1 MKRILLTTV
10 CCLLVATCM
19 YAQDVVLD
27 FTTNGW
33 GIPSGSKNKT
43 TESVSY
49 TNSGYTITL
58 ACGGGGSDDGYYYTS
73 SYLIMGKTGAT
84 LTLPAF
90 NFAVSKIE
98 VVGQSSGA
106 AGVTTNIF
114 VGETPVSV
122 ECTGAKGTNVFEISS
137 DYQAAG
143 NIYTLKVTN
152 SNNTRI
158 TKINIYSVQEVSVAA
173 PSFSVQQGNFS
184 EHFNLELA
192 SSGNR
197 IYFTLDGTTPTADS
211 DEYSAALPIKASV
224 TVKALAIDKNGNK
237 SDVVEAVYT
246 KTGETKAATLVTDA
260 AALSAGDNIVI
271 VASAYDYALS
281 TNQKENNRGAEPVT
295 KDGQTV
301 NVNDNVQ
308 FITLESGDKQGTFA
322 FNTGEG
328 YLYAASSSYNY
339 LKTKEIL
346 DDNASW
352 TIAISDNVATIVAQ
366 GENVIKNLKYNSTSK
381 LFSCYA
387 DDKQKDV
394 SIYKYVPSEYA
405 LTVTAAGWSTLFL
418 DYSAKIPPGVNV
430 YYVNS
435 VQADCVKLVPV
446 KNVIPAYA
454 AVLVEAPQGTY
465 IFNVAQG
472 GSVLADNSLQ
482 GSVYNKYIVGNAYV
496 LGVSDGTVGL
506 YPAEL
511 MGGVFLNNAN
521 KAYLSASLVPD
532 AEVLSSQGFS
542 FRLDDGETTAVEDVV
557 TVNDEPVIYT
567 LSGVRIDKIDAPGI
581 YIVNGEKYLVK

>member
-1 MKRILLTTV
+1 MKRILLTTL

-33 GIPSGSKNKT
+33 GIPSGSKEKT
-43 TESVSY
+43 TETVSY

-58 ACGGGGSDDGYYYTS
+58 AGGGSDNGYYYTS
-73 SYLIMGKTGAT
+73 GYLIMGKTGAT

-106 AGVTTNIF
+106 ANVTTNIF
-114 VGETPVSV
+114 VGETSVSE
-122 ECTGAKGTNVFEISS
+122 ECTGAKGINVFEISS

-152 SNNTRI
+152 SNNARI

-173 PSFSVQQGNFS
+173 PSFSVSQGNFS

-281 TNQKENNRGAEPVT
+281 TNQKENNRGAEPVI

-308 FITLESGDKQGTFA
+308 FITLVSDDKQGTFA

-328 YLYAASSSYNY
+328 YLYAASSSSNY
-339 LKTKEIL
+339 LKTKETL

-352 TIAISDNVATIVAQ
+352 IIAISDNVATIVAQ
-366 GENVIKNLKYNSTSK
+366 GENVINNLKYNSTSK

-387 DDKQKDV
+387 EGKQKDV
-394 SIYKYVPSEYA
+394 SIYKYVPSEYT
-405 LTVTAAGWSTLFL
+405 LTISAAGWSTLCL
-418 DYSAKIPPGVNV
+418 DYCAEVPPGVNV

-446 KNVIPAYA
+446 KNVIPAHA

-482 GSVYNKYIVGNAYV
+482 GSVYNKYIVGEAYV
-496 LGVSDGTVGL
+496 LGVSDGAVGL

-521 KAYLSASLVPD
+521 KAYLPASLVPD
-532 AEVLSSQGFS
+532 ADALNSQGFS
-542 FRLDDGETTAVEDVV
+542 LRLDDGEITAVESVA
-557 TVNDEPVIYT
+557 TVNDEPAIYT